1 MILACRS
8 FSVRHVAIG
17 IAVSFALLFCEVGAA
32 AQASRVGATLE
43 GIVRDTSGA
52 VIPSSKVTLH
62 NPLTNQSRTVTT
74 DEQGFFRAEQ
84 LAVGTYEIRVE
95 QTGFAPYRQ
104 AGVGASLGQT
114 VHLDIVLAPASAS
127 EQVSVNAQP
136 SSLDPS
142 LSSVVSSVDQEKIEE
157 LPVRSRNYLDFVLL
171 APGVSSAPSAPG
183 TSGAAALAGSGFSFG
198 GLRSRSN
205 NVSIDGLDNNDEY
218 TGSSRTELS
227 PEIVQEF
234 QVVNNGLSAESGGAS
249 GGSINVITRSG
260 TNIVHGDAFLF
271 AQDGTL
277 NARDPFETESG
288 KPSLRSFRAGV
299 ALGGSVIKDKTFY
312 YAALEQEH
320 NRGQIGSDI
329 DSTAASTINAFLAT
343 GGFPGLATRQITTA
357 FSPIARAETEAAGK
371 LDHHLTKNTALM
383 VRYTFTNNK
392 EPGDAFNT
400 NGLIDASARGSSF
413 ASDNALSGSLTTVL
427 GSAAVSDLRFQAAT
441 RHAVLRT
448 NEPFGPEIDIA
459 GLVTFGR
466 PYAGNSERR
475 ENHYQAGY
483 TYSRTRGKHLWKV
496 GGTVNRV
503 RLRADV
509 RDGFDGVYLFGSLG
523 DFLAGN
529 PSQFRQA
536 FGNSNVDF
544 PATSFG
550 GFVQDHWSLARQL
563 TLDLGVRY
571 DVERL
576 PSGFNQDT
584 NNVSPR
590 IGLAWSPSP
599 KWVFRAG
606 YGIFFDRYVLANLT
620 RAIEK
625 NGSQAFEQVAEGN
638 AAASLF
644 AAAQGGP
651 LVAPASRI
659 APSIFQP
666 GPRMATPYSQQ
677 ASAGAEYLVAKNLT
691 LRGDYLFVHGLKLPR
706 TLNANLLPPVVLTLA
721 NASSLGVPNPAAQQ
735 IGREVFSP
743 ARLDTKLND
752 IYQLQ
757 DSAASTYHGTSLTL
771 SRRMNEELEFSA
783 SYTLSKTFDDGSDFD
798 EQPQNP
804 FGLRAENAVSR
815 QHQQQRFVFNAL
827 WNLPIGDEKDNG
839 GKPDEGTGWL
849 TQTFS
854 HIEVAPIL
862 TLESG
867 RPVNPLTGLDSNQSH
882 AFPLSARPLGLGRN
896 SLNAPALAT
905 MDLRVLKY
913 LPFRGVRRLDLV
925 AESFNLFNS
934 ANVSQI
940 NPVFGS
946 GLSPIAGFRQS
957 IAGTGA
963 RQVQFSLD
971 FEFRI
976 VFGKEIGIANAYHL
990 VAELKRSYQIS
1001 AR

>member
-1 MILACRS
+1 LY
-8 FSVRHVAIG
+8 G
-17 IAVSFALLFCEVGAA
+17 IF
-32 AQASRVGATLE
+32 Q
-43 GIVRDTSGA
+43 
-52 VIPSSKVTLH
+52 PNTLH

-104 AGVGASLGQT
+104 PGVGASLGQT
-114 VHLDIVLAPASAS
+114 VHLDIVLSPASAS
-127 EQVSVNAQP
+127 EQMTVNAQP

-142 LSSVVSSVDQEKIEE
+142 QSSVVSSVDKERIEE

-171 APGVSSAPSAPG
+171 APGVSSSPIA
-183 TSGAAALAGSGFSFG
+183 SGSSGSTPLTGSGFTFG

-205 NVSIDGLDNNDEY
+205 NLSIDGLDNNDEY

-260 TNIVHGDAFLF
+260 TNTIHGDTFLF
-271 AQDGTL
+271 AQDGAL
-277 NARDPFETESG
+277 NARDPFETGSG
-288 KPSLRSFRAGV
+288 KPSFRRFRAGF
-299 ALGGSVIKDKTFY
+299 ALGGPVIKDKTFY

-329 DSTAASTINAFLAT
+329 DLTVASTINTFLAT
-343 GGFPGLATRQITTA
+343 GAFPGLATRQITTA

-371 LDHHLTKNTALM
+371 LDHQLTKNTALM
-383 VRYTFTNNK
+383 LRYTFTNNK
-392 EPGDAFNT
+392 ESGDGFNT
-400 NGLIDASARGSSF
+400 SGLIDASARGSSF
-413 ASDNALSGSLTTVL
+413 TSDNALSGSLTSVL
-427 GSAAVSDLRFQAAT
+427 GSEAVSDLRFQAAT

-475 ENHYQAGY
+475 ENHYQASY

-496 GGTVNRV
+496 GGAVNRV

-509 RDGFDGVYLFGSLG
+509 PDGFDAVYLFGSLG
-523 DFLAGN
+523 DFLARN
-529 PSQFRQA
+529 SNQSRQA
-536 FGNSNVDF
+536 FGSANLDF
-544 PATSFG
+544 PVTSVG
-550 GFVQDHWSLARQL
+550 GFVLDHWSLAPQL
-563 TLDLGVRY
+563 TVDLGVRY
-571 DVERL
+571 DFERL
-576 PSGFNQDT
+576 TAEFNQDT
-584 NNVSPR
+584 NNISPR

-606 YGIFFDRYVLANLT
+606 YGVFFDRYVLVNLT

-625 NGSQAFEQVAEGN
+625 NGSQAFEQVADGN
-638 AAASLF
+638 AAAILF
-644 AAAQGGP
+644 ATAQGGP
-651 LVAPASRI
+651 FVAPVPGI
-659 APSIFQP
+659 APSVFRP
-666 GPRMATPYSQQ
+666 NPRMATPYSQQ
-677 ASAGAEYLVAKNLT
+677 ASAGAQYLLVKDLT
-691 LRGDYLFVHGLKLPR
+691 LRADYLFVRGVMLPR
-706 TLNANLLPPVVLTLA
+706 TLNLNLLAPVVLTLA
-721 NASSLGVPNPAAQQ
+721 NGASLGVPNPTPQQ
-735 IGREVFSP
+735 VGREIFSP
-743 ARLDTKLND
+743 GRRNAQVGD
-752 IYQLQ
+752 IYSLQ
-757 DSAASTYHGTSLTL
+757 NSASSTYNGVSFTL
-771 SRRMNEELEFSA
+771 NRRMSDELAFSA
-783 SYTLSKTFDDGSDFD
+783 SYTLSKTFDDASDFD

-804 FGLRAENAVSR
+804 FDPRAEGAVSR

-827 WNLPIGDEKDNG
+827 WELPIGDEEEKG
-839 GKPDEGTGWL
+839 GKSEESTSWL
-849 TQTFS
+849 SQIFS

-896 SLNAPALAT
+896 SLNTPALAT
-905 MDLRVLKY
+905 MDFRVLKY
-913 LPFRGVRRLDLV
+913 FPFGGAKRLDV
-925 AESFNLFNS
+925 VGEFFNLFNS
-934 ANVSQI
+934 ANVSQT

-946 GLSPIAGFRQS
+946 GLTPIPGFRQP

-963 RQVQFSLD
+963 RQIQFSLD
-971 FEFRI
+971 FEF
-976 VFGKEIGIANAYHL
+976 
-990 VAELKRSYQIS
+990 
-1001 AR
+1001 

>member
-1 MILACRS
+1 MILNCRM
-8 FSVRHVAIG
+8 FFVRCIVIDV
-17 IAVSFALLFCEVGAA
+17 AVSVLFLICAA
-32 AQASRVGATLE
+32 NAHAQASRVGATLE

-52 VIPSSKVTLH
+52 VIPNSKVRLH

-84 LAVGTYEIRVE
+84 LAVGTYEVRVE

-104 AGVGASLGQT
+104 AGVAASLGQT
-114 VHLDIVLAPASAS
+114 VHLDIGLAPASAS
-127 EQVSVNAQP
+127 EQVTVNAQP

-142 LSSVVSSVDQEKIEE
+142 QSSVVSSVDQERIEE

-171 APGVSSAPSAPG
+171 APGVSSSPIPSG
-183 TSGAAALAGSGFSFG
+183 TSGSTPLTGSGFSFG

-205 NVSIDGLDNNDEY
+205 NLSIDGLDNNDEY

-260 TNIVHGDAFLF
+260 TNTVHGDAFLF
-271 AQDGTL
+271 AQDGAL
-277 NARDPFETESG
+277 NARDPFETEAG
-288 KPSLRSFRAGV
+288 KPSFRRFRAGF
-299 ALGGSVIKDKTFY
+299 ALGGPVVKDKTFY

-329 DSTAASTINAFLAT
+329 DPTVASSVNAFLAT
-343 GGFPGLATRQITTA
+343 GALPSLATRRITTA

-371 LDHHLTKNTALM
+371 LDHQLTKDTALM
-383 VRYTFTNNK
+383 LRYVFTNNK
-392 EPGDAFNT
+392 EAGDAFNAS
-400 NGLIDASARGSSF
+400 GLLDASTRGSSF
-413 ASDNALSGSLTTVL
+413 TSDNALSGSLTTVL
-427 GSAAVSDLRFQAAT
+427 GSEAVSDLRFQAAT

-475 ENHYQAGY
+475 ENHYQASY

-496 GGTVNRV
+496 GGAVNRV

-509 RDGFDGVYLFGSLG
+509 TDGFDGLYLFGSLA

-529 PSQFRQA
+529 PNQFRQA
-536 FGNSNVDF
+536 FGNSTVDF
-544 PATSFG
+544 PVTSFG
-550 GFVQDHWSLARQL
+550 VFVQDHWSLSRQL
-563 TLDLGVRY
+563 IVDLGVRY
-571 DVERL
+571 DFERL
-576 PSGFNQDT
+576 PGGFNQDT
-584 NNVSPR
+584 NNFSPR

-606 YGIFFDRYVLANLT
+606 YGVFFDRYVLANLT

-625 NGSQAFEQVAEGN
+625 NGSRAFEQVVDGN

-644 AAAQGGP
+644 VGAQGGP
-651 LVAPASRI
+651 LIAPASGI
-659 APSIFQP
+659 APSIFRP
-666 GPRMATPYSQQ
+666 DPPMATPYSQQ
-677 ASAGAEYLVAKNLT
+677 ASAGGEYLLAKNLT
-691 LRGDYLFVHGLKLPR
+691 LRADYLFVHGVKLPR
-706 TLNANLLPPVVLTLA
+706 TLNVNLLAPVVLTLA
-721 NASSLGVPNPAAQQ
+721 NASSLGVPNPTPQQ
-735 IGREVFSP
+735 IGREVFSSGRFD
-743 ARLDTKLND
+743 AQFND

-757 DSAASTYHGTSLTL
+757 DSAASTYNGASLILT
-771 SRRMNEELEFSA
+771 RRMNEELEFSA
-783 SYTLSKTFDDGSDFD
+783 SYTLSKTFDDASDFD

-804 FGLRAENAVSR
+804 FNLRAENTVSR
-815 QHQQQRFVFNAL
+815 QNQQQRFVFNAL
-827 WNLPIGDEKDNG
+827 WDLPIGEEEDKG
-839 GKPDEGTGWL
+839 GKSGESTSWL
-849 TQTFS
+849 TETFS

-867 RPVNPLTGLDSNQSH
+867 RPVNPLTGLDSNQGH

-896 SLNAPALAT
+896 SLNSPALAT
-905 MDLRVLKY
+905 MDFRVLKY
-913 LPFRGVRRLDLV
+913 FPFGGVKRLDVV
-925 AESFNLFNS
+925 AEFFNLFNS

-940 NPVFGS
+940 NPVFGT
-946 GLSPIAGFRQS
+946 GLTPIPGFRQP

-963 RQVQFSLD
+963 RQIQFSLD
-971 FEFRI
+971 FEF
-976 VFGKEIGIANAYHL
+976 
-990 VAELKRSYQIS
+990 
-1001 AR
+1001 